1 VCLERSRRKTDLLKH
16 DRYRRV
22 SAGATVELLT
32 SIGEDDVRVRL
43 PSNVEALRRLERFR
57 RPEDTSLRTTI
68 RRTTT

>member
-1 VCLERSRRKTDLLKH
+1 
-16 DRYRRV
+16 
-22 SAGATVELLT
+22 
-32 SIGEDDVRVRL
+32 VRVRL